1 MRQEGFQPP
10 AQDDA
15 DLALCQTH
23 YHVLGLL
30 DHSQVHVPT
39 FEQVTTEQ
47 VKKAFRTLALELH
60 VGPPHARLSPD
71 PGPACPRACVCAAS
85 DYMPGVHGR
94 QPDKSGGS
102 AAARAR
108 FERVQ
113 RAYETLRDETRRQ
126 EYDRFVR
133 RQQQAQHVVCWQE
146 LGLDELDPVRDQ
158 GASQSPHGDGA
169 APQGSAYTYECR
181 CGDEYLVNTL
191 DFEALGCDHLIAW
204 CRSCSLCIRVSR

>member
-60 VGPPHARLSPD
+60 
-71 PGPACPRACVCAAS
+71 
-85 DYMPGVHGR
+85 
-94 QPDKSGGS
+94 PDKSGGS